1 MVSVNI
7 GALRVIQPPVIEGV
21 CINLATQNDAIE
33 AAISRAT
40 RGDGFSLFT
49 LNLDHLVKLRTSVAF
64 RRAYSSAGL
73 ISADGAPIVWLA
85 RRQGATLE
93 RTTGADLVEPLLA
106 QAAARGLSVYVVGPG
121 PIAQEAG
128 LARLKTTYPDLIIAG
143 AETPRVPGDD
153 NGLAP
158 TFNVDALAERI
169 NASGARLCL
178 LCLGA
183 PKQELLAEALNRRCP
198 TVGFL
203 GVGAALDFIAGE
215 VSRAPRWMQVTGFEW
230 TWRLISQPRRLG
242 LRYARCALLFGELA
256 IRSMIRQDR
265 DPPAPMPEPAR

>member
-33 AAISRAT
+33 AAITRAA

-49 LNLDHLVKLRTSVAF
+49 LNLDHLVKLRASAAF
-64 RRAYSSAGL
+64 RRAYGSAGL

-85 RRQGATLE
+85 RRQGAAVE
-93 RTTGADLVEPLLA
+93 RTTGADLVEPLSA

-128 LARLKTTYPDLIIAG
+128 LARLKATYPDLIIAG
-143 AETPRVPGDD
+143 AETPMVPGDD

-158 TFNVDALAERI
+158 TFDVDALAERI
-169 NASGARLCL
+169 NVSGARLCL

-215 VSRAPRWMQVTGFEW
+215 VSRAPRWMQVTGLEW

-256 IRSMIRQDR
+256 IKSMIRQDR

>member
-1 MVSVNI
+1 MMSVNI
-7 GALRVIQPPVIEGV
+7 GALRVTQSPVIEGV

-33 AAISRAT
+33 TAIARAA
-40 RGDGFSLFT
+40 RGDGFYLFT
-49 LNLDHLVKLRTSVAF
+49 LNLDHLVKLRTSAAF
-64 RRAYSSAGL
+64 RRAYGSAGL

-121 PIAQEAG
+121 PVAQEAG

-143 AETPRVPGDD
+143 AETPMVPGDD

-158 TFNVDALAERI
+158 SFDVEALAERI

-215 VSRAPRWMQVTGFEW
+215 VSRAPRWMQVTGLEW

-256 IRSMIRQDR
+256 IKSMIRQDR
-265 DPPAPMPEPAR
+265 GPPAPMPEPAR